1 MYGIKDC
8 TRNIAPWS
16 AVAGEFLTAKKI
28 IIIMDKSLGT
38 LLHFLGVFCFAKAQ
52 LIPSPHK
59 QSWTCVS
66 RIFTKFQLY
75 YRLGEGELQENFEK
89 DACFYEGTQKWQK
102 NMNTALLS
110 QGLLSMIVDAVP
122 LALNNKFIE
131 RTVYNYNIA
140 RCMEWGL
147 VRGTL
152 HHNLWWQVNSL
163 HQKKIITTKK

>member
-16 AVAGEFLTAKKI
+16 AVAGEFLTAKKEHNNHGQ
-28 IIIMDKSLGT
+28 KSWDT
-38 LLHFLGVFCFAKAQ
+38 FAFLGRFLFHKGPTPPG
-52 LIPSPHK
+52 PSPHK

-66 RIFTKFQLY
+66 RIFSEFQLC

-89 DACFYEGTQKWQK
+89 DARFYEGTHKWQK
-102 NMNTALLS
+102 NMLLS
-110 QGLLSMIVDAVP
+110 QGLWSMIVDAVP

-131 RTVYNYNIA
+131 RTVYKYNIA
-140 RCMEWGL
+140 RCMAWGL

-152 HHNLWWQVNSL
+152 HHDLWWQVNSL
-163 HQKKIITTKK
+163 RQKKIITAKK